1 MIARSTRV
9 PMGRHAT
16 REGEIDRTLRAG
28 ILVDLYAGRGTCA
41 AGQRVEHFS
50 IKDLELFCGFLVR
63 R

>member
-9 PMGRHAT
+9 PMGRYAT

-28 ILVDLYAGRGTCA
+28 ILVDLSCA
-41 AGQRVEHFS
+41 AGQRVEHYS